1 MKFAATPAS
10 SKVTP
15 SEAPAG
21 EATASAEPTE
31 EASGKRGPRPPVPGH
46 RLIDLVR
53 RRLAAHGEDDRKAAD
68 ILGITP
74 VYWNSISSGHR
85 SFSSLPKEKM
95 AKLAKFLDLPLA
107 ELDVLSDRLAPEDF
121 LRHSTLEEELDASLE
136 KMRAHPSWKTMA
148 PDANSWNATPLRSKI
163 AMMLL
168 FEQVAQEQ
176 LLRRVEIAVAPT
188 DPEFVLVV

>member
-1 MKFAATPAS
+1 M
-10 SKVTP
+10 
-15 SEAPAG
+15 
-21 EATASAEPTE
+21 
-31 EASGKRGPRPPVPGH
+31 
-46 RLIDLVR
+46 IDLVR
-53 RRLAAHGEDDRKAAD
+53 RRLAALGEDDRKAAD

-136 KMRAHPSWKTMA
+136 RVDPSWKTMA